1 MARINEQVAQALT
14 TTNATPATGISAT
27 YKYRKRKGHDILRYS
42 LYAADGG
49 AITGVYVLEVS
60 RPDAAIWITAPDG
73 TFTNTETSGT
83 FVPGGNCDI
92 RWNCTTADTDVTVTI
107 G

>member
-1 MARINEQVAQALT
+1 MARINEQVTKAFT
-14 TTNATPATGISAT
+14 TTEQSAT

-60 RPDAAIWITAPDG
+60 RPDSSIWIAAPDG

-83 FVPGGNCDI
+83 FVPGGDCDI
-92 RWNCTTADTDVTVTI
+92 RWNCTTAGTDITATI

>member
-1 MARINEQVAQALT
+1 MARINEQVTTAFT
-14 TTNATPATGISAT
+14 TTEQSAT

-49 AITGVYVLEVS
+49 AITGVYTLEVS

-92 RWNCTTADTDVTVTI
+92 RWNCTTAGTDITATI

>member
-1 MARINEQVAQALT
+1 MSVTINRRVRKAFT
-14 TTNATPATGISAT
+14 TTEQSDT
-27 YKYRKRKGHDILRYS
+27 YKYRKRKGHDIIRYS
-42 LYAADGG
+42 LFAADGG

-60 RPDAAIWITAPDG
+60 EPGTGIWITVPDG

-83 FVPGGNCDI
+83 FVPGGDCDL
-92 RWNCTTADTDVTVTI
+92 RWNCTTAGTDITATI

>member
-1 MARINEQVAQALT
+1 MARINEQVTMAFT
-14 TTNATPATGISAT
+14 TTEQSAT

-60 RPDAAIWITAPDG
+60 RPDAAIWITVPDG
-73 TFTNTETSGT
+73 TFTDTETSGT
-83 FVPGGNCDI
+83 FVPGGNCDL
-92 RWNCTTADTDVTVTI
+92 RWNCTTAGTDITATI

>member
-1 MARINEQVAQALT
+1 MARINEQVTKAFT
-14 TTNATPATGISAT
+14 TTEQSAT
-27 YKYRKRKGHDILRYS
+27 YKYRKRNGHDILRYS

-60 RPDAAIWITAPDG
+60 RPDAAIWITATDG
-73 TFTNTETSGT
+73 TFTNTEASGT
-83 FVPGGNCDI
+83 FVPGGDCDL
-92 RWNCTTADTDVTVTI
+92 RWNCTTAGTDITATI